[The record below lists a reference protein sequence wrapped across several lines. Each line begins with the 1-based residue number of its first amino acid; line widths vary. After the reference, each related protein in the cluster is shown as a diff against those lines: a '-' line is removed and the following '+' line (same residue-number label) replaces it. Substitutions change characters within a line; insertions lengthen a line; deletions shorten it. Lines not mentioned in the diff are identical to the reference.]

1 MAELITD
8 GAWAVGLASI
18 DEQSGAVLEVF
29 YPYPALGLASAPDQ
43 LIRAAGHDVGSG
55 TVEIHGHHA
64 AELGASELGDAVG
77 TDDLRG
83 VRTQCVLTVIEDCS
97 APAADAYDA
106 YLRLQLS
113 SHRLAAPGTLNFDG
127 VFGVLANVVW
137 TDAGPCAAESFAA
150 TKLRFMANGRAL
162 QVRSVDKFPRMTDY
176 VVPDGVRIGDADRVR
191 LGAHLAPGTT
201 VMHEGFVNFNA
212 GTLGE
217 SMVEGRISAGVCVGA
232 GSDIGGGASLM
243 GTLSGGGS
251 EQISVGEGCLIGAN
265 AGIGISLGDS
275 CIVEAGL
282 YITAGTIVTMADGSQ
297 RKARELSGVSGIL
310 FRRNSTSG
318 AVEALQRDG
327 DWGELNPELHAN

>member
-1 MAELITD
+1 MAELIRE

-18 DEQSGAVLEVF
+18 AEPSGSVLEVF
-29 YPYPALGLASAPDQ
+29 YPSPALGLSDAPID
-43 LIRAAGHDVGSG
+43 LIRAAGHAGESG

-64 AELGASELGDAVG
+64 AELGAPELGDAVA
-77 TDDLRG
+77 TDDLRA
-83 VRTQCVLTVIEDCS
+83 VRSVCVLTMIDDCS
-97 APAADAYDA
+97 APPADAYDG
-106 YLRLQLS
+106 YLRLHLS
-113 SHRLAAPGTLNFDG
+113 SHRLATPGTLNFDG
-127 VFGVLANVVW
+127 VFSVLTNVVW
-137 TDAGPCAAESFAA
+137 TDAGPCSVDDFGA
-150 TKLRFMANGRAL
+150 TKMRFMAAARTL
-162 QVRSVDKFPRMTDY
+162 QVRSVDKFARMTDY

-265 AGIGISLGDS
+265 AGIGISLGDN

-282 YITAGTIVTMADGSQ
+282 YITAGTVVTMTDGAHC
-297 RKARELSGVSGIL
+297 KARELSGQPGLL

-318 AVEALQRDG
+318 AVEALHREG
-327 DWGELNPELHAN
+327 NWGALNPDLHAN